1 VLYTGSSDATN
12 LYAYNLADGSLRW
25 KTPIP
30 GYSWQRIAMTNDLLI
45 TGSLGRGAYPA
56 SRNGALYAL
65 DRATG
70 AIRWMYLDPPSGE
83 AANKNWGFAASPVLG
98 EGVVYA
104 ADFNGR
110 VYAFELNGPLAQP
123 PR

>member
-1 VLYTGSSDATN
+1 V
-12 LYAYNLADGSLRW
+12 YAINLADGTFRW
-25 KTPIP
+25 KTAIP
-30 GYSWQRIAMTNDLLI
+30 GYSWQRTVVSVDLVI

-56 SRNGALYAL
+56 SRNGAFSAL

-70 AIRWMYLDPPSGE
+70 AIRWMYLDPPSEETVKAG
-83 AANKNWGFAASPVLG
+83 KNWGFVSSPVMG

-110 VYAFELNGPLAQP
+110 VFAFSTKHH
-123 PR
+123 